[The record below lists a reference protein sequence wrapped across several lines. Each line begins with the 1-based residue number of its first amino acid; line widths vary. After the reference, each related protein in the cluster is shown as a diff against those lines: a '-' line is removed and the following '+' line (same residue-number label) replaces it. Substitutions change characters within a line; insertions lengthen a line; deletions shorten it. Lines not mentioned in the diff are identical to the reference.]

1 MKATSAMVAIK
12 KGKKILIL
20 KDSKR
25 GRWTLPGGQIDKGET
40 AKQGAAREVKE
51 ESGVKIK
58 IQKKSCKTKKYNK
71 GRKKAVVFSAKAKK
85 AKVQLSHE
93 HESFKWISPK
103 KAIKKLINRHALA
116 VLTLCV

>member
-12 KGKKILIL
+12 KG
-20 KDSKR
+20 

-85 AKVQLSHE
+85 AKVKLSHE
-93 HESFKWISPK
+93 HENFKWVTPK
-103 KAIKKLINRHALA
+103 KAIKALISRHALA
-116 VLTLCV
+116 VLTLCI